1 MSANVIASGA
11 TNVFEISKIKF
22 EVLLKKFP
30 DIGFV
35 IFRNI
40 IQTLSSRLDNTN
52 QQLVESQREAEFLRS
67 GAPSPQ

>member
-1 MSANVIASGA
+1 M
-11 TNVFEISKIKF
+11 FEISKIKF

-30 DIGFV
+30 DVGFV

-52 QQLVESQREAEFLRS
+52 QQLVQSQKETELLRS
-67 GAPSPQ
+67 GDPIAP